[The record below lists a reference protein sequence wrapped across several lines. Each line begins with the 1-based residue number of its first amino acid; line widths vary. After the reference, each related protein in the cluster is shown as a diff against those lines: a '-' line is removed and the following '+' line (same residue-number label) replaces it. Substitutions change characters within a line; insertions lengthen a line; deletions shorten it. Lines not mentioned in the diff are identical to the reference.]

1 MSSPENKRLDSSA
14 TSHHIEAAK
23 HHRVID
29 AVPIEQEAQ
38 QDVHHVK
45 LGWRSWVVVFV
56 ACVAIFAQTFVVVAA
71 GSVIAF
77 IVRDLG
83 NAPIS
88 GWIIQGPLLMQ
99 SVLSPV
105 VGRLSDVLN
114 RKYLASVP
122 PLVAFVGAVISA
134 KANSMSML
142 IGGGILIGTTL
153 ATVPIIHAILAEI
166 LPLKYRSLASG
177 LAFMGGALGG
187 IWLLTFSV
195 PLSVG
200 SLGSGAVTNI
210 SAGGWRYIFWM
221 QAAFHGVTFLGLALL
236 YWPAKNIEYPKMTIR
251 EYIWACDP
259 IGSLLFVTSAT
270 LMLLAL
276 DWLGGAYAPS
286 DPHVAAPLSIGL
298 VCLVAF
304 ALYGW
309 TFVTD
314 MGHTEWKGRTDGLV
328 AHVFFHK
335 NANFALSVFAF
346 SVEGWIFYSAVNSVV
361 PQIVLNLG
369 FADDSWRIAVRQ
381 LSYQLVTFAA
391 SIPII
396 WYSTRFKD
404 MQTPLLVT
412 FGIFFIVT
420 ICYATIR
427 PTWSNA
433 QLGLNVL
440 AGIGQAGPL
449 TLLVACVQ
457 FCAPHAFLSTAT
469 GLSFSAR
476 AIGGAFGS
484 AVLNAIVNGQLSAH
498 YASAVGAA
506 ATGAGLAAGRVPELL
521 GYLEQGLSYLPDDK
535 DGNAG
540 NGGGITPAVWAAA
553 VGASREEYA
562 RAYRLAWSS
571 VIPFVVLAFVAVACL
586 KGVKELMTEKV
597 EATVEHA
604 ERVEKGPEGP

>member
-1 MSSPENKRLDSSA
+1 MSKRQDITGSLMPSPSNK
-14 TSHHIEAAK
+14 
-23 HHRVID
+23 
-29 AVPIEQEAQ
+29 
-38 QDVHHVK
+38 K
-45 LGWRSWVVVFV
+45 LYKMFSMSNWDG
-56 ACVAIFAQTFVVVAA
+56 AHGIFAQTFVVVAA

-83 NAPIS
+83 DAPIS

-99 SVLSPV
+99 SVLSPL
-105 VGRLSDVLN
+105 VGRLSDVLD
-114 RKYLASVP
+114 RKYMASVP

-134 KANSMSML
+134 KATSMSML
-142 IGGGILIGTTL
+142 IGGGILIGITL
-153 ATVPIIHAILAEI
+153 ATVPIIHAIQAEI
-166 LPLKYRSLASG
+166 LPLKYRSVA
-177 LAFMGGALGG
+177 
-187 IWLLTFSV
+187 
-195 PLSVG
+195 
-200 SLGSGAVTNI
+200 SGAVTNVN
-210 SAGGWRYIFWM
+210 AGGWRYIFWM
-221 QAAFHGVTFLGLALL
+221 QAAFHGITFLGLALL
-236 YWPAKNIEYPKMTIR
+236 YWPSNTIEYPKMTFQ
-251 EYIWACDP
+251 EYVWACDP
-259 IGSLLFVTSAT
+259 IGSLLFIISAT

-276 DWLGGAYAPS
+276 DWVGGAYAAS
-286 DPHVAAPLSIGL
+286 DPHVAVPLSIGL
-298 VCLVAF
+298 VCMVAF
-304 ALYGW
+304 GLY
-309 TFVTD
+309 
-314 MGHTEWKGRTDGLV
+314 EWKGRPDGLV
-328 AHVFFHK
+328 AHVFFHQ

-346 SVEGWIFYSAVNSVV
+346 AVEGWIFYSAVNSVV

-369 FADDSWRIAVRQ
+369 FADDAWRISVRQ

-427 PTWSNA
+427 PSWSRA

-440 AGIGQAGPL
+440 CGIGQAGPL
-449 TLLVACVQ
+449 SMLVACVQ

-484 AVLNAIVNGQLSAH
+484 AVLNAIINGRLSAH
-498 YASAVGAA
+498 YATAVGAA
-506 ATGAGLAAGRVPELL
+506 ATGAGLAADRVPELL
-521 GYLEQGLSYLPDDK
+521 GYLEQGKLPE
-535 DGNAG
+535 GNPG
-540 NGGGITPAVWAAA
+540 VITPTIWAAA

-562 RAYRLAWSS
+562 HAYRLAWAS

-604 ERVEKGPEGP
+604 ERVEKGDDGR

>member
-1 MSSPENKRLDSSA
+1 MGSPDSKEHDPPTA
-14 TSHHIEAAK
+14 PQHVEVAK

-29 AVPIEQEAQ
+29 PIPIEKEAQ
-38 QDVHHVK
+38 QDVHHVH
-45 LGWRSWVVVFV
+45 LGWRSWVVMFV

-83 NAPIS
+83 DAPIS
-88 GWIIQGPLLMQ
+88 GWIIQVRGPLLMQ
-99 SVLSPV
+99 SVLSPL
-105 VGRLSDVLN
+105 VGRLSDVLD
-114 RKYLASVP
+114 RKYMASVP
-122 PLVAFVGAVISA
+122 PLIAFVGAVISA
-134 KANSMSML
+134 KATSMSML
-142 IGGGILIGTTL
+142 IGGGILIGITL
-153 ATVPIIHAILAEI
+153 ATVPIIHAIQAEI
-166 LPLKYRSLASG
+166 LPLKYRSVASG
-177 LAFMGGALGG
+177 LSFMAGALAG
-187 IWLLTFSV
+187 IT
-195 PLSVG
+195 G
-200 SLGSGAVTNI
+200 SLGSGAVTNVNT
-210 SAGGWRYIFWM
+210 GGWRYIFWM

-236 YWPAKNIEYPKMTIR
+236 YWPSKNIEYPKMTLQ
-251 EYIWACDP
+251 EYVWACDP
-259 IGSLLFVTSAT
+259 IGSLLFITSAT

-304 ALYGW
+304 ALY
-309 TFVTD
+309 
-314 MGHTEWKGRTDGLV
+314 EWKGRPDGLV
-328 AHVFFHK
+328 AHVFFHQ

-346 SVEGWIFYSAVNSVV
+346 AIEGWIFYSAVNSVV

-369 FADDSWRIAVRQ
+369 FADDAWRISVRQ

-427 PTWSNA
+427 PSWSNA

-440 AGIGQAGPL
+440 AGVGQAGPL
-449 TLLVACVQ
+449 SMLVACVQ

-484 AVLNAIVNGQLSAH
+484 AVLNAIINGRLSAH
-498 YASAVGAA
+498 YASA
-506 ATGAGLAAGRVPELL
+506 LL
-521 GYLEQGLSYLPDDK
+521 VFLEQGWYP
-535 DGNAG
+535 GE
-540 NGGGITPAVWAAA
+540 NGHASGITSAVWAAA
-553 VGASREEYA
+553 LRASREEYA
-562 RAYRLAWSS
+562 HAYRLAWAS

-604 ERVEKGPEGP
+604 ERVEKGGRRTLRLEEDCGS